1 MTSLKLLAALALAA
15 AMTLMVMVAV
25 DLSGMMMAEPQSAT
39 LQAEAPFV
47 ARPMPPPASSTL
59 AMAEPPKVLLAKLAP
74 AEPPPASL
82 PPVPQ
87 VPAAPKPAAA
97 RKDHPK
103 PPPTPLQRPETEAL
117 QLWIKESQKPETA
130 SDLPPSLVYQ
140 AVQAHDDEF
149 LSGLLLAGFS
159 PNQESPEGDST
170 LCAAVRQGRES
181 ALRLLLHYGA
191 STDQAGREG
200 QKPIV
205 LASLSRNRAM
215 LQALLEGGADPNT
228 KFATPVD
235 EDLLKTIAIDDLRH
249 YLRADRGVT
258 VLMACAARGDVE
270 NAVTLMR
277 RGANTELSTKRFN
290 RYALDFAAEQR
301 YLFLMRV
308 LLGRPPDAEPDL
320 LVTVNLSKQRAW
332 VARNGKILDSTVV
345 SSGRDGYD
353 TPPGRYVVTDK
364 HREWTSTLYK
374 ASMPWFM
381 RLNCGSIG
389 LHAGYVTGHP
399 ASHGCI
405 RLPPEKAR
413 EWFKMVGV
421 GDEVQ
426 IVE

>member
-1 MTSLKLLAALALAA
+1 MTSLKLLAAFALAA
-15 AMTLMVMVAV
+15 AMTVMVVVAV
-25 DLSGMMMAEPQSAT
+25 DFSGMMMGGSPATTLRAEEPFAART
-39 LQAEAPFV
+39 L
-47 ARPMPPPASSTL
+47 PPSASSTL
-59 AMAEPPKVLLAKLAP
+59 AMVEPPRVVLAKLTLPEAV
-74 AEPPPASL
+74 PPPVRKQA
-82 PPVPQ
+82 
-87 VPAAPKPAAA
+87 PAAPKPAP
-97 RKDHPK
+97 DVVK
-103 PPPTPLQRPETEAL
+103 PRPLPTPLQRPGGEMME
-117 QLWIKESQKPETA
+117 LWIQQSLKPELP

-140 AVQAHDDEF
+140 AVQAQDDEF
-149 LSGLLLAGFS
+149 LSGLLQAGFS

-181 ALRLLLHYGA
+181 ALRLLLHHGA
-191 STDQAGREG
+191 STDQAGKEG
-200 QKPIV
+200 QKPVV
-205 LASLSRNRAM
+205 LASLSRNRRIM
-215 LQALLEGGADPNT
+215 DALLDGGADPNT

-235 EDLLKTIAIDDLRH
+235 EDLLKTIAVDDLRH
-249 YLRADRGVT
+249 YLRSDRGVT
-258 VLMACAARGDVE
+258 ILMACAARGDVE
-270 NAVTLMR
+270 NAVTLMKHS
-277 RGANTELSTKRFN
+277 ANTELSTKRFN

-308 LLGRPPDAEPDL
+308 LLGRPADAEPDL
-320 LVTVNLSKQRAW
+320 LVTVNLGRQRAW
-332 VARNGKILDSTVV
+332 IAKNGKILDSTVV